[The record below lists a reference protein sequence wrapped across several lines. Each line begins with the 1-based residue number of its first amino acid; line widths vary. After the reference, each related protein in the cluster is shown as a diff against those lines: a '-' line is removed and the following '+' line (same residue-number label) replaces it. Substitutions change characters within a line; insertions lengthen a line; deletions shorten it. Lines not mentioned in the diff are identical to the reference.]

1 MMFPFFAV
9 INQDNKV
16 VLVLDSPTL
25 NLTPPDCIAI
35 ELMDGETCNSG
46 DSYSENGSP
55 RFVAPPLQPVR
66 KTWTAY
72 QFLLR
77 FTAGERAA
85 LRAAAI
91 TDPQVA
97 DFQQLAQAAQ
107 EIRSDDPMTLAGMD
121 YLVSVGLLSSERRA
135 EILSA

>member
-46 DSYSENGSP
+46 DSYSETGSP

-72 QFLLR
+72 QFLQR
-77 FTAGERAA
+77 FTAAERATMRSLA
-85 LRAAAI
+85 Q
-91 TDPQVA
+91 TDENVA
-97 DFQQLAQAAQ
+97 DFLQLLQAAQ
-107 EIRSDDPMTLAGMD
+107 EVVSDDPMTVAGMN
-121 YLVSVGLLSSERRA
+121 YAVSVGIVTAERKA
-135 EILSA
+135 EILS